1 MERFRNELILNIS
14 VMKKLYVLMAGALCA
29 MSVGAAG
36 IEVNF
41 SSENPCWT
49 VGNDAV
55 VSYADGHLSVEM
67 PESNGKWRADLK
79 YVKGETDG
87 YTVNA
92 DQEKILAIKFI
103 GARPQG
109 NMTLEMDNDGA
120 WMKNDAGKDA
130 WSNKPQGS
138 VVTTGGNTIY
148 YYDLTRSP
156 QFTGTVVVTKMNFK
170 IADNT
175 EAPHSYVVDWVK
187 TYADVAALE
196 ADKDWADDSNDQ
208 DEANAA
214 PSPVNNETT
223 GAGFSTLTDA
233 LAAAADGDV
242 LVVNEN
248 QTVTGR
254 IGLNNRHITIKGG
267 DDEVKIMR
275 GERFNNSL
283 MFLVNRDEE
292 NTDADGNKL
301 TGRLTFEDITIDGQ
315 GVESSQACIEAS
327 KGGTCDFRNVK
338 FVNCV
343 STHNQGLVSMKD
355 GGRVNVE
362 NVVTEGCT
370 VPAGRGEFFCGTNTN
385 NLIVSGDNLMSVF
398 CEKITYF
405 TAGELTGDKVIT
417 IYCDADRNLT
427 DGAVI
432 VRGTEEVARFRSGV
446 DGKNLKAEVGNIVW
460 FEDPAYSGVEGVA
473 AEVEGVAPVYY
484 NLQGVKVENPNE
496 GLYIVVRGGKVAK
509 EIVK

>member
-1 MERFRNELILNIS
+1 
-14 VMKKLYVLMAGALCA
+14 MKKLYVLMAGALCA
-29 MSVGAAG
+29 MSAGAAG

-79 YVKGETDG
+79 YAKGETDG
-87 YTVNA
+87 YTVDAN
-92 DQEKILAIKFI
+92 QEKILAIKFI

-109 NMTLEMDNDGA
+109 NMTLEMDNNGA

-156 QFTGTVVVTKMNFK
+156 QFTGTVMVTKMNFK

-196 ADKDWADDSNDQ
+196 ADKDWQDDGSNDG

-214 PSPVNNETT
+214 PSPVNNETM

-233 LAAAADGDV
+233 LASAADGDV

-254 IGLNNRHITIKGG
+254 TGVNNRHITIKGG
-267 DDEVKIMR
+267 NDEVKILR
-275 GERFNNSL
+275 GEKFNNSL

-327 KGGTCDFRNVK
+327 KGAVVDFKNVK

-343 STHNQGLVSMKD
+343 SAHNQGLVSMKD

-362 NVVTEGCT
+362 NVETQGCM
-370 VPAGRGEFFCGTNTN
+370 VPAGRGEFFCGTN
-385 NLIVSGDNLMSVF
+385 NLTVAGDNFISVF
-398 CEKITYF
+398 CEGIYSVA
-405 TAGELTGDKVIT
+405 AGELTGDKVVT
-417 IYCDADRNLT
+417 IYCADDRNLT
-427 DGAVI
+427 DGAVA

-446 DGKNLKAEVGNIVW
+446 DGKNLKAEDGNIVW

-473 AEVEGVAPVYY
+473 AEGEEAAPVYY
-484 NLQGVKVENPNE
+484 NLQGDKVENPNE